1 MHPLLSV
8 PGIDPQHLQNR
19 TTPPLSKVSVCQDVP
34 GADGVASLV
43 QGQESVSWMRVDVYW
58 AAGKRE
64 EQKLLTENIQS
75 EWVTLEGTQW
85 VLSFT
90 LIASSEMP
98 RDLEQSESCVTPRQ
112 DDMVTNVKLLTV

>member
-1 MHPLLSV
+1 M
-8 PGIDPQHLQNR
+8 
-19 TTPPLSKVSVCQDVP
+19 
-34 GADGVASLV
+34 ASLV
-43 QGQESVSWMRVDVYW
+43 QGQESVSWMRIGCVL

-75 EWVTLEGTQW
+75 ERVTMEGTQR

-112 DDMVTNVKLLTV
+112 DDMVINVKLLTV